1 MQIDLIAASIG
12 AAIEMEFSRAGGPGG
27 QNVNKVNTKVTAK
40 VPFAA
45 IAGLSEAERRQA
57 ASKLAN
63 RINAEGFLFVQVSE
77 ERTQGANRD
86 RAFGRLL
93 DLVIKAARRDPPRIP
108 TKPGRA
114 AKERRLSSKKA
125 RGQAKR
131 DRGAPLDF

>member
-1 MQIDLIAASIG
+1 
-12 AAIEMEFSRAGGPGG
+12 MEFSRAGGPGG

-45 IAGLSEAERRQA
+45 IEGLGEAERRQA
-57 ASKLAN
+57 AAKLAN
-63 RINAEGFLFVQVSE
+63 RINAEGYLFVQVSE

-86 RAFGRLL
+86 RAFDRLL
-93 DLVIKAARRDPPRIP
+93 DLVVKAARRDPPRIP

-125 RGQAKR
+125 RGQSKR
-131 DRGAPLDF
+131 DRGAPIDY

>member
-1 MQIDLIAASIG
+1 MDIEKLKDSIG
-12 AAIEMEFSRAGGPGG
+12 RAAQFEFSRSGGPGG

-40 VPFAA
+40 VPFSA
-45 IAGLSEAERRQA
+45 IEGLSEAERRQA
-57 ASKLAN
+57 ASRLAN

-86 RAFGRLL
+86 RAFDRLL
-93 DLVIKAARRDPPRIP
+93 DLVVKAARRDPPRIP

-114 AKERRLSSKKA
+114 AKERRLSSKKV

-131 DRGAPLDF
+131 DRNAPIDY